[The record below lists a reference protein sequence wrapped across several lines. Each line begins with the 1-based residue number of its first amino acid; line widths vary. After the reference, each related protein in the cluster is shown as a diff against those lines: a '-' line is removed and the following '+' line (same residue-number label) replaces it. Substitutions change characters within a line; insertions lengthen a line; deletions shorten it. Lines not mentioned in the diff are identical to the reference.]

1 VLAVSGEAPPVS
13 GKDPDLFD
21 RLEIFWGELVRR
33 RVVHVAGVYAI
44 ASWIAVYMVATT
56 YEKLFL
62 PDAVFLSLVALTFLG
77 FPVVLVLAW
86 YLRLGRGGVRFRRA
100 GAGDDGAYAGSRA
113 GANAAA
119 AGLLVFGL
127 LLATGSF
134 LAVAGRLTVPERP
147 PVTVEEGSVAVLPF
161 ENLSGEEANR
171 YFSDGMTEE
180 VIARLARIPDLKV
193 ISRTSAMRFRNT
205 VLGAG
210 EIGRELGVALL
221 LEGSVQREGDRL
233 RISARLVDT
242 RTTRTLWAETYDR
255 AMEDVFAIQTDLAE
269 RIAESMGMALAGV
282 DPAAATGPVLPT
294 DDLAAY
300 DLYLRGRFFWNQR
313 SPEGLARSIEL
324 FEEAIARDDDFY
336 MAHAGLADSWV
347 VMPYHTGGAAREALD
362 RALDAADRALALR
375 PDLGEAHAARA
386 FALTGKWEWEA
397 SEAEFQ
403 RAVGL
408 SPGYATG
415 HEWHA
420 VLLMARGRIDEGLE
434 AIRRAFALDPL
445 SRVISY
451 VYGLI
456 AFVSGEPEEA
466 LARFDRALELD
477 PGFPLA
483 HLHRG
488 WVLEELGHHEEMV
501 ESLERWS
508 ALFPQPPFPAGAL
521 RQALLE
527 GGRRGAFEFLA
538 GLPPD
543 VPASALD
550 RARWS
555 LRLDRVDEALDWLE
569 RGREERDVWFVIV
582 NVSPAIRP
590 LRTEPRFHDLL
601 RAMNLA
607 EPHAAGGGNHDRP
620 G

>member
-1 VLAVSGEAPPVS
+1 VSG
-13 GKDPDLFD
+13 GDPDLFD

-62 PDAVFLSLVALTFLG
+62 PDAVFLTLVALTFMG

-100 GAGDDGAYAGSRA
+100 GAGDDGAYAGSRTD
-113 GANAAA
+113 GNAAG

-134 LAVAGRLTVPERP
+134 LAVADRLIVPDRP
-147 PVTVEEGSVAVLPF
+147 SVTLEEGSVAVLPF

-180 VIARLARIPDLKV
+180 IIARLARVPDLKV
-193 ISRTSAMRFRNT
+193 ISRTSAMRFRDT
-205 VLGAG
+205 DLGPG
-210 EIGRELGVALL
+210 DIGLELGVASL

-242 RTTRTLWAETYDR
+242 RTSRTVWAESYDR
-255 AMEDVFAIQTDLAE
+255 AMEDIFAIQTDLAD
-269 RIAESMGMALAGV
+269 RIAASLGLALAGV
-282 DPAAATGPVLPT
+282 DPGATTGPDLPT
-294 DDLAAY
+294 DDLVAY

-313 SPEGLARSIEL
+313 SPEALARAIDL
-324 FEEAIARDDDFY
+324 FEEAIARDGGFAL
-336 MAHAGLADSWV
+336 AHAGLADAWV
-347 VMPYHTGGAAREALD
+347 VLPYHTGGAARESLD
-362 RALDAADRALALR
+362 RALKAADRALALG
-375 PDLGEAHAARA
+375 PGLGEAHAARA
-386 FALTGKWEWEA
+386 FALTGKWQWEA

-403 RAVGL
+403 RALGL

-420 VLLMARGRIDEGLE
+420 VLLMARGRTDAGLE

-456 AFVSGEPEEA
+456 LLVSGEPSEA

-488 WVLEELGHHEEMV
+488 WVLEEMGRDQEMV

-508 ALFPQPPFPAGAL
+508 ALFPEPPFPPGAL
-521 RQALLE
+521 RQAFLDA
-527 GGRRGAFEFLA
+527 GTRGAFAFLA
-538 GLPPD
+538 DLPPD

-555 LRLDRVDEALDWLE
+555 LRLERVEEALDWLE
-569 RGREERDVWFVIV
+569 RGMEERDVWFIIV
-582 NVSPAIRP
+582 NVSPAIQS
-590 LRTEPRFHDLL
+590 LRGEPRFRDLL
-601 RAMNLA
+601 QAMDLA
-607 EPHAAGGGNHDRP
+607 V
-620 G
+620 